1 MPALSLH
8 SHLKMGDTLRSLFII
23 SLMVLNCFQLNGSE
37 TTRQFNVTD
46 FGAVGDGVKLNTVA
60 IQKAIDACAAA
71 GTGEVYFPGGT
82 WLSGTLIL
90 KSHVTLHLADDAVLL
105 GSTNLADYPEQIPA
119 FRSYTDNYTTRS
131 LIYAE
136 KQTNIAIIGKG
147 AIDGQGQKFPA
158 IRLPY
163 HNRPYMIRMIE
174 CRHISLENFTI
185 QNSPMWVQH
194 YLACDHLNISGM
206 TVLSREA
213 NFNNDGIDIDG
224 CHHVRITGC
233 YVDSE
238 DDAMVLKSTS
248 NRACENVSISHC
260 TLSSLSNAIKCGTE
274 SNGGFKNIRISDCHI
289 FDTWNSGI
297 ALAIV
302 DGGTMDGVVISNITM
317 NNLNNLLYIRLGNRA
332 RPFLADGPKPGPGVV
347 KNIIINNI
355 VATQVGNYLPP
366 AHTYRG
372 FKPRFDGHVPLIIA
386 GLPEHPVENVSLS
399 NFSIQYAGGSDL
411 IEPTLPV
418 PEAEESY
425 PEYAMFGQ
433 VPASAA
439 FCRHV
444 KNLTLSHLNTSF
456 LRPDHRFPL
465 VCEDVDGLVLH
476 TFQTTGKT
484 PDGKVEFLKDTRKLA
499 E

>member
-1 MPALSLH
+1 MQ
-8 SHLKMGDTLRSLFII
+8 KFLFILILLFVNLSRPSAAEI
-23 SLMVLNCFQLNGSE
+23 S
-37 TTRQFNVTD
+37 RRFNVPD
-46 FGAVGDGVKLNTVA
+46 YGAVGDGLKLNTVA
-60 IQKAIDACAAA
+60 IQQAIDACAAA
-71 GTGEVYFPGGT
+71 GTGEVYFPGGV

-105 GSTNLADYPEQIPA
+105 GSTNLADYPEHIPE

-136 KQTNIAIIGKG
+136 KQTHLAIIGKG
-147 AIDGQGQKFPA
+147 TIDGQGQKFPA

-163 HNRPYMIRMIE
+163 QNRPYLIRMIE
-174 CRHISLENFTI
+174 CRDISLENFTI

-194 YLACDHLNISGM
+194 YLACDHLKIIGI

-238 DDAMVLKSTS
+238 DDAIVLKSTS
-248 NRACENVSISHC
+248 NRACENVSISQC
-260 TLSSLSNAIKCGTE
+260 TLTSLSNAIKCGTE

-302 DGGTMDGVVISNITM
+302 DGGTMDGVIISNITM
-317 NNLNNLLYIRLGNRA
+317 HNLNNLLYLRLGNRA
-332 RPFLADGPKPGPGVV
+332 RPFVADSPKPAPGVV
-347 KNIIINNI
+347 KNIIIENV
-355 VATQVGNYLPP
+355 VATNVGNYLPP

-372 FKPRFDGHVPLIIA
+372 FKPRFAGHVPMIIA
-386 GLPEHPVENVSLS
+386 GLPEHPVENVILS
-399 NFSIQYAGGSDL
+399 NFSIQYAGGSGL

-433 VPASAA
+433 VPAAA
-439 FCRHV
+439 AYCRHV
-444 KNLTLSHLNTSF
+444 KNLTLSNVNTSF

-465 VCEDVDGLVLH
+465 VCDDVDGLVLH
-476 TFQTTGKT
+476 SFQTSGKT
-484 PDGKVEFLKDTRKLA
+484 PDGKMEFLKATRKLA

>member
-1 MPALSLH
+1 MR
-8 SHLKMGDTLRSLFII
+8 KTLFIFI
-23 SLMVLNCFQLNGSE
+23 LLLVNLNLLTAE
-37 TTRQFNVTD
+37 TPGRFNVLE
-46 FGAVGDGVKLNTVA
+46 FGAVGDGVTLNTTA
-60 IQKAIDACAAA
+60 IQQAIDACAAA
-71 GTGEVYFPGGT
+71 GTGEVYFPGGA
-82 WLSGTLIL
+82 WLSGTLVL
-90 KSHVTLHLADDAVLL
+90 KSNVTLHLADDAVLS
-105 GSTNLADYPEQIPA
+105 GSTNLADYPEHIPE

-136 KQTNIAIIGKG
+136 KQTHIAITGKG
-147 AIDGQGQKFPA
+147 TIDGQGQKFPA
-158 IRLPY
+158 MRLPY
-163 HNRPYMIRMIE
+163 QNRPYLIRMIE
-174 CRHISLENFTI
+174 CRQISLENFTI
-185 QNSPMWVQH
+185 KNSPMWVQH
-194 YLACDHLNISGM
+194 YLACDHLNLSGL

-238 DDAMVLKSTS
+238 DDAIVLKSTS

-260 TLSSLSNAIKCGTE
+260 TLTSLSNAIKCGTE

-302 DGGTMDGVVISNITM
+302 DGGTMDGVVISNITLS
-317 NNLNNLLYIRLGNRA
+317 NLNNLLYIRLGNRA

-372 FKPRFDGHVPLIIA
+372 FKPRFTGHVPLIIA

-399 NFSIQYAGGSDL
+399 NFIIQYTGGSEWID
-411 IEPTLPV
+411 PTQPV

-433 VPASAA
+433 VPASAV

-444 KNLTLSHLNTSF
+444 KNVTLANISTSF
-456 LRPDHRFPL
+456 LQSDHRFPL
-465 VCEDVDGLVLH
+465 VCEDVDGLVRHAFH
-476 TFQTTGKT
+476 TSGKT
-484 PDGKVEFLKDTRKLA
+484 PDGKVEFLKATRKLA